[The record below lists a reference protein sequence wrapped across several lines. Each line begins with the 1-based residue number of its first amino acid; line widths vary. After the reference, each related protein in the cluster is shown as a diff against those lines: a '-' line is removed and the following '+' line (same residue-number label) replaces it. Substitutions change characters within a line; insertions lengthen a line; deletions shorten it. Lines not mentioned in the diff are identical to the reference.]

1 MTIDLPTVWA
11 IVIALGVLIYVIL
24 DGFDL
29 GIGLLYPLF
38 PQERERQLMMN
49 TVAPVWDGNETWMV
63 LGGAGLYAAFP
74 AVYGGLL
81 SATYLPLVLMLCGL
95 IFRGAAF
102 ELRAKAQRTRH
113 AWDIAFMG
121 GSALAT
127 FCQGMVLG
135 TLLQGIPMSA
145 GRYTGNGMEW
155 LSPFSFFCG
164 LGLCV
169 TYACL
174 GCGWLIGKTGGEL
187 QRKLLAVMR
196 PLSLL
201 LLAAIAVISVWTM
214 LAQPRVSARWFDPA
228 NFFYF
233 LPVPAL
239 LVLAIAGIFR
249 ATRRGLDRQ
258 PFAYAIGIVFLGF
271 SGLMLS
277 IFPYILPGSMDI
289 WQASSPR
296 SSQGFALVG
305 VIVVLPVI
313 LAYTAL
319 SYWVFRGKVAS
330 DSGYH

>member
-11 IVIALGVLIYVIL
+11 LVIALGVLIYVVL

-38 PQERERQLMMN
+38 PREHDRQLMMHS
-49 TVAPVWDGNETWMV
+49 VAPVWDGNETWMV

-74 AVYGGLL
+74 SVYGGLL

-113 AWDIAFMG
+113 AWDVAFMG

-145 GRYTGNGMEW
+145 GRYAGNGMEW
-155 LSPFSFFCG
+155 LSPFSLFCG

-174 GCGWLIGKTGGEL
+174 GCGWLIGKTEGDL
-187 QRKLLAVMR
+187 QRKLYALIRPLAV
-196 PLSLL
+196 LL
-201 LLAAIAVISVWTM
+201 LGVIAVVTVWTM
-214 LAQPRVSARWFDPA
+214 LAQPQVAARWFDKD

-239 LVLAIAGIFR
+239 LVLAVAMIFR
-249 ATRRGLDRQ
+249 ASKRGLDRQ
-258 PFAYAIGIVFLGF
+258 PFAGAIAIVFLGF

-277 IFPYILPGSMDI
+277 IFPYILPGSLDI

-296 SSQGFALVG
+296 SSQAFALVG
-305 VIVVLPVI
+305 VVLVLPVI

-319 SYWVFRGKVAS
+319 SYWVFRGKVS
-330 DSGYH
+330 TDGGYH